1 MAGIYYRFRVVGAE
15 KYKAGS
21 KKFLRE
27 LESAAT
33 ALVKETGE
41 LMINQDMA
49 SAIETWQHRSAIH
62 FKTRLRLNAK
72 SITVSIST
80 DDEIFN
86 YIEGGTR
93 IRHAVMDRNFVPKTT
108 PGSLRSARG
117 NGRMVYVNESISLPG
132 VDARNFYELSA
143 KKQRAAFIA
152 KMRQIYIRN
161 LIKFGLRKM

>member
-1 MAGIYYRFRVVGAE
+1 M
-15 KYKAGS
+15 
-21 KKFLRE
+21 RE
-27 LESAAT
+27 LERAAIS
-33 ALVKETGE
+33 LVKETGE

-62 FKTRLRLNAK
+62 FETRLRLNAK

-80 DDEIFN
+80 DDEVFN
-86 YIEGGTR
+86 YVEGGTH

-117 NGRMVYVNESISLPG
+117 NGRMVYVNEGISLPG

-143 KKQRAAFIA
+143 KKQRAAFVA
-152 KMRQIYIRN
+152 KMRSIYIKQ
-161 LIKFGLRKM
+161 LIAFGLRRA

>member
-33 ALVKETGE
+33 ELVKRTGE

-49 SAIETWQHRSAIH
+49 SAIATWEHRSSIH
-62 FKTRLRLNAK
+62 FETRLRLSRK

-80 DDEIFN
+80 DDPAFN
-86 YIEGGTR
+86 YVEGGTK
-93 IRHAVMDRNFVPKTT
+93 IRHAVMSRDFVPKTT

-117 NGRMVYVNESISLPG
+117 NGYMDYVRKKIDRPG
-132 VDARNFYELSA
+132 IDARNFYELSV
-143 KKQRAAFIA
+143 KKRRAAFVSE
-152 KMRQIYIRN
+152 MRKIYIN
-161 LIKFGLRKM
+161 QLIAFGLRKM